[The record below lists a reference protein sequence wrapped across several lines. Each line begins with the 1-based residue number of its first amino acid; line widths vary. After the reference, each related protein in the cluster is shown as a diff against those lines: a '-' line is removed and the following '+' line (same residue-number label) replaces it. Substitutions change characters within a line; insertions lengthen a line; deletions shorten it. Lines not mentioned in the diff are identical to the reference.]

1 MKFELLKYSQ
11 KGNLGFLTFIKNST
25 FEKSNMKSNSIKYQ
39 STMTTP
45 NGVAIAATTT
55 STTTTTTP

>member
-1 MKFELLKYSQ
+1 
-11 KGNLGFLTFIKNST
+11 
-25 FEKSNMKSNSIKYQ
+25 MKSNSAKYQ

-45 NGVAIAATTT
+45 TRVAIAATTI